1 MCLSVRGRS
10 GVGSGAGEG
19 LSWRR
24 RHPGEEAQRVKEE
37 RRGVCVRVCVCVCV
51 EQGVTEP
58 PQQLK
63 GPGD

>member
-37 RRGVCVRVCVCVCV
+37 RRGVCVRVCVCVC
-51 EQGVTEP
+51 GA
-58 PQQLK
+58 
-63 GPGD
+63 GSD